1 MKKWILIALLAIAT
15 TAQGQEAYNQLRQK
29 AKATVSDPKAN
40 SVVKQISQ
48 FKLDAL
54 NYMAIK
60 MQEEMPDSSVIF
72 LDKQAIAMDN
82 FVNFYVEKL
91 IESTTKPNVQQVKMI
106 KMFMDASYSNPLFN
120 DKDTELVL
128 SYYNSADS
136 MTRFSLDTDW
146 RRAVAAL
153 AHLYGLDKK

>member
-1 MKKWILIALLAIAT
+1 MKKVILLALLAIAT
-15 TAQGQEAYNQLRQK
+15 SMQAQEAYNELRQK
-29 AKATVSDPKAN
+29 AKTTVNDPKTNA
-40 SVVKQISQ
+40 VVKQISQ

-60 MQEEMPDSSVIF
+60 MQEEMPDSSATF

-91 IESTTKPNVQQVKMI
+91 IESTKLPNVQQVKMI

-128 SYYNSADS
+128 SYYNSAQS

-146 RRAVAAL
+146 RKAVAAI
-153 AHLYGLDKK
+153 AYLYKIE

>member
-1 MKKWILIALLAIAT
+1 MKKVILFAVLAIAT
-15 TAQGQEAYNQLRQK
+15 SMQAQEAYNELRQK
-29 AKATVSDPKAN
+29 AKTTVNDPKTNA
-40 SVVKQISQ
+40 VVKQISQ

-60 MQEEMPDSSVIF
+60 MQEEMPDSSATF

-91 IESTTKPNVQQVKMI
+91 IESTKLPNVQQVKMI

-128 SYYNSADS
+128 SYYNSAQS

-146 RRAVAAL
+146 RKAVAAI
-153 AHLYGLDKK
+153 AYLYKIE

>member
-1 MKKWILIALLAIAT
+1 MKKVILFALLAIAT
-15 TAQGQEAYNQLRQK
+15 SMQAQEAYNELRQK
-29 AKATVSDPKAN
+29 AKTTVNDPKTNA
-40 SVVKQISQ
+40 VVKQISQ

-60 MQEEMPDSSVIF
+60 MQEEMPDSSATF

-91 IESTTKPNVQQVKMI
+91 IGSTKLPNVQQVKMI

-128 SYYNSADS
+128 SYYNSAQS

-146 RRAVAAL
+146 RKAVAAI
-153 AHLYGLDKK
+153 AYLYKIE

>member
-1 MKKWILIALLAIAT
+1 MKKLILLALLAIAT
-15 TAQGQEAYNQLRQK
+15 TAQGQEAYNELRQK
-29 AKATVSDPKAN
+29 AKITISNPNAN
-40 SVVKQISQ
+40 AVVKQISQ

-54 NYMAIK
+54 NYMAMK
-60 MQEEMPDSSVIF
+60 MREVMPDSSATF

-82 FVNFYVEKL
+82 FVNFYIEKL
-91 IESTTKPNVQQVKMI
+91 IESTKQPNVEQVKMI
-106 KMFMDASYSNPLFN
+106 KMFMDASYSNPLFE

-146 RRAVAAL
+146 RKAVAAI
-153 AHLYGLDKK
+153 AYLYNKKE

>member
-1 MKKWILIALLAIAT
+1 MKKVILFALLAIAT
-15 TAQGQEAYNQLRQK
+15 SMQAQEAYNELRQK
-29 AKATVSDPKAN
+29 AKATVADPKTNA
-40 SVVKQISQ
+40 VVKQISQ

-60 MQEEMPDSSVIF
+60 MQEEMPDSSATF

-91 IESTTKPNVQQVKMI
+91 IESTKLPNVQQVKMI

-128 SYYNSADS
+128 SYYNSAQS

-146 RRAVAAL
+146 RKAVAAI
-153 AHLYGLDKK
+153 AYLYKIE

>member
-1 MKKWILIALLAIAT
+1 MKKLILLALLAIAT
-15 TAQGQEAYNQLRQK
+15 TAQGQEAYNELRQK
-29 AKATVSDPKAN
+29 AKTTISNPNAKA
-40 SVVKQISQ
+40 VVKQISQ

-54 NYMAIK
+54 NYMAMK
-60 MQEEMPDSSVIF
+60 MREVMPDSSATF

-82 FVNFYVEKL
+82 FVNFYIEKL
-91 IESTTKPNVQQVKMI
+91 IESTKQPNVEQVKMI
-106 KMFMDASYSNPLFN
+106 KMFMDASYSNPLFE

-146 RRAVAAL
+146 RKAVAAI
-153 AHLYGLDKK
+153 AYLYNKKE

>member
-1 MKKWILIALLAIAT
+1 MKKLILLALLAIAT
-15 TAQGQEAYNQLRQK
+15 TAQGQEAYNELRQK
-29 AKATVSDPKAN
+29 AKATVADPKTNA
-40 SVVKQISQ
+40 VVKQISQ

-60 MQEEMPDSSVIF
+60 MQEEMPDSSVTF

-82 FVNFYVEKL
+82 FVNFYVEEL
-91 IESTTKPNVQQVKMI
+91 IESTKKPNVQQVKMI

-128 SYYNSADS
+128 SYYNSAQS

-146 RRAVAAL
+146 RKAVAAI
-153 AHLYGLDKK
+153 AYLYKME

>member
-1 MKKWILIALLAIAT
+1 MKKLIIIIMLMVCTAT
-15 TAQGQEAYNQLRQK
+15 QAQQVYNELRKK
-29 AKATVSDPKAN
+29 AQTTVSDPQTN
-40 SVVKQISQ
+40 TLVKQISQ

-60 MQEEMPDSSVIF
+60 MQEVMPDSSVTF

-91 IESTTKPNVQQVKMI
+91 IESTKKPNVQQVKMI

-128 SYYNSADS
+128 SYYNSAQS

-146 RRAVAAL
+146 RKAVAAL

>member
-1 MKKWILIALLAIAT
+1 MKKVILFALLAIAT
-15 TAQGQEAYNQLRQK
+15 SMQAQEAYNELRQK
-29 AKATVSDPKAN
+29 AKTTVNDPKTNA
-40 SVVKQISQ
+40 VVKQISQ

-60 MQEEMPDSSVIF
+60 MQEEMPDSSVTF

-91 IESTTKPNVQQVKMI
+91 IESTKKPNVQQVKMI

-128 SYYNSADS
+128 SYYNSAQS

-146 RRAVAAL
+146 RKAVAAI
-153 AHLYGLDKK
+153 AYLYKME

>member
-1 MKKWILIALLAIAT
+1 MKKVILFALLAIAT
-15 TAQGQEAYNQLRQK
+15 SMQAHEAYNELRQK
-29 AKATVSDPKAN
+29 AKATVADPKTNA
-40 SVVKQISQ
+40 VVKQISQ

-60 MQEEMPDSSVIF
+60 MQEEMPDSSVTF
-72 LDKQAIAMDN
+72 LDKQAIATDK
-82 FVNFYVEKL
+82 FVNFYVEEL
-91 IESTTKPNVQQVKMI
+91 IESTKKPNVQQVKMI

-128 SYYNSADS
+128 SYYNSAQS

-146 RRAVAAL
+146 RKAVAAI
-153 AHLYGLDKK
+153 AYLYKME

>member
-1 MKKWILIALLAIAT
+1 MKKWILFALLAIAT

-120 DKDTELVL
+120 DKDSELVL

>member
-1 MKKWILIALLAIAT
+1 MKKLILFALLAIAT
-15 TAQGQEAYNQLRQK
+15 TAQGQEAYNELRQK
-29 AKATVSDPKAN
+29 AKETVNNPKAN
-40 SVVKQISQ
+40 SAVKQISQ

-60 MQEEMPDSSVIF
+60 MREVMPDSSVTV
-72 LDKQAIAMDN
+72 LDKQAIAMEN

-106 KMFMDASYSNPLFN
+106 KMFMDASYSNPLFD

-146 RRAVAAL
+146 RKAVAAL

>member
-1 MKKWILIALLAIAT
+1 MKKWILFALLAIAT

-29 AKATVSDPKAN
+29 AKATVSDPKTN

-60 MQEEMPDSSVIF
+60 MQEEMPDSSAIF

>member
-1 MKKWILIALLAIAT
+1 MKKLILLALLAIAT
-15 TAQGQEAYNQLRQK
+15 TAQGQEAYNELRQK
-29 AKATVSDPKAN
+29 AKTTLSNPNAN
-40 SVVKQISQ
+40 AVVKQISQ

-54 NYMAIK
+54 NYMAMK
-60 MQEEMPDSSVIF
+60 MREVMPDSSATF

-82 FVNFYVEKL
+82 FVNFYIEKL
-91 IESTTKPNVQQVKMI
+91 IESTKQPNVEQVKMI
-106 KMFMDASYSNPLFN
+106 KMFMDASYSNPLFE

-146 RRAVAAL
+146 RKAVAAI
-153 AHLYGLDKK
+153 AYLYNKKE

>member
-1 MKKWILIALLAIAT
+1 MKKVILFALLAIAT
-15 TAQGQEAYNQLRQK
+15 SMQAQEAYNELRQK
-29 AKATVSDPKAN
+29 AKATVADPKTNA
-40 SVVKQISQ
+40 VVKQISQ

-60 MQEEMPDSSVIF
+60 MQEEMPDSSATF

-91 IESTTKPNVQQVKMI
+91 IESTKKPNVQQIKMI

-128 SYYNSADS
+128 SYYNSAQS

-146 RRAVAAL
+146 RKAVAAI
-153 AHLYGLDKK
+153 AYLYKIE

>member
-1 MKKWILIALLAIAT
+1 MKKVILFALLAIAT
-15 TAQGQEAYNQLRQK
+15 SMQAQEAYNELRQK
-29 AKATVSDPKAN
+29 AKTTVNDPKTNA
-40 SVVKQISQ
+40 VVKQISQ

-60 MQEEMPDSSVIF
+60 MQEEMPDSSARF

-91 IESTTKPNVQQVKMI
+91 IESTKLPNVQQVKMI

-128 SYYNSADS
+128 SYYNSAQS

-146 RRAVAAL
+146 RKAVAAI
-153 AHLYGLDKK
+153 AYLYKIE